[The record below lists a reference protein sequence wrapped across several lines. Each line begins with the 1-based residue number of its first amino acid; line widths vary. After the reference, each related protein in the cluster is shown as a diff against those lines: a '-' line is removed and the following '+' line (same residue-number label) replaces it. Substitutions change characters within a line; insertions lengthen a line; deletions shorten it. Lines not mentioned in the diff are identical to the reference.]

1 MRKAR
6 VSRGTSETS
15 IEISINLDG
24 NGVFVGSTGIGFFDH
39 MLSSFAK
46 HSLID
51 VDLVKCVGDVHV
63 DYHHLVEDVG
73 IVFGKCFDNAIGD
86 KKGIARFG
94 FASVP
99 LDDALSRVSID
110 IGGRSYLF
118 FDKKILKGRIRDFDM
133 ELIEVFFSAFVREAK
148 INVHIELVRGFNLH
162 HIAESVFK
170 SFAIAMKEAIRIV
183 SDIIP
188 STKDV
193 I

>member
-1 MRKAR
+1 MRKSEILR
-6 VSRGTSETS
+6 ETSETS
-15 IEISINLDG
+15 IRISINLDG
-24 NGVFVGSTGIGFFDH
+24 KGVFLGSTNVGFFDH
-39 MLSSFAK
+39 LLNSLSK
-46 HSLID
+46 HSM
-51 VDLVKCVGDVHV
+51 VDIKVIKCNGDTHV

-73 IVFGKCFDNAIGD
+73 IVLGKCFNEAIGD

-99 LDDALSRVSID
+99 LDETLSRVSID
-110 IGGRSYLF
+110 ISGRSYLF
-118 FDKKILKGRIRDFDM
+118 FDKKISKGRIRDFDM

-148 INVHIELVRGFNLH
+148 ITAHIELVRGFNSH

-170 SFAIAMKEAIRIV
+170 SFAVAIKEAIKIV
-183 SDIIP
+183 SDTIP